1 MFCPCHS
8 WLIFLF
14 FSPSPQTAEIKG
26 QDKQRYNNGNLWS
39 VKRHLWCATVSSFPD
54 RIMPHPPL
62 HPAGS
67 VESIAHAL
75 NRLTQRQN
83 ARKYAARRPVV
94 SALKAASQPSPV
106 SAQPASLPREKSREQ
121 ENITAVVEID
131 YDTFVANSNNSNSN
145 SRGYITPDPNYAHS
159 YPSMMSANYD
169 SNWKSHRHN
178 VLTTFDNVQKDYRH
192 FLNDT
197 SSNQIMQ
204 NTHSNNFVASQDH
217 SSHTA
222 TGKLSTES
230 QFTPNT
236 KSSYFH
242 SSHNNTYS
250 PSTPQSFTDHHYS
263 TSVPTQAGVSDGDG
277 SAKRRHGTSA
287 SFDLLR
293 RIQEHNK
300 AISHYMQV
308 HRQYQSPTLSSDTS
322 RSPPC
327 RQQPTPSSSACQY
340 QTVANADV
348 PSFKFVVPHP
358 PVTPKPPN
366 FSFRSHRGVTNSTS
380 IS

>member
-1 MFCPCHS
+1 
-8 WLIFLF
+8 
-14 FSPSPQTAEIKG
+14 
-26 QDKQRYNNGNLWS
+26 
-39 VKRHLWCATVSSFPD
+39 
-54 RIMPHPPL
+54 MPHPPL

-106 SAQPASLPREKSREQ
+106 SAQPASLPGEKSREQ
-121 ENITAVVEID
+121 ENVTAVVEID
-131 YDTFVANSNNSNSN
+131 CDTFVTNSNNSNSN
-145 SRGYITPDPNYAHS
+145 SRGYITPDPSYAHS

-169 SNWKSHRHN
+169 SNWKSDRHN
-178 VLTTFDNVQKDYRH
+178 VLTTFDNVQKDYRC

-197 SSNQIMQ
+197 SSNQIVQ
-204 NTHSNNFVASQDH
+204 NTHSNNFVATQDH
-217 SSHTA
+217 SLHTA

-230 QFTPNT
+230 QFTPDT
-236 KSSYFH
+236 KNSYFH
-242 SSHNNTYS
+242 SSHINTYS
-250 PSTPQSFTDHHYS
+250 PSTPQS
-263 TSVPTQAGVSDGDG
+263 GVSDSEG
-277 SAKRRHGTSA
+277 SAKRCHGTPM

-308 HRQYQSPTLSSDTS
+308 HRQHQSPTLSSDTPW
-322 RSPPC
+322 SPPG

-340 QTVANADV
+340 RTSADV
-348 PSFKFVVPHP
+348 PTFKFVVPHP